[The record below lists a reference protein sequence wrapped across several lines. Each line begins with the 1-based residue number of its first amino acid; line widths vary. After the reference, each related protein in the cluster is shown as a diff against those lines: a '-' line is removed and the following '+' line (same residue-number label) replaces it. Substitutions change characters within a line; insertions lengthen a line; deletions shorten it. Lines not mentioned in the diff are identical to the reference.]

1 MKSLIKYF
9 ILTLLFI
16 VLIFFLN
23 NIYSVKSEDLKN
35 SEIQIKNKTA
45 DSIFISFYGLDIP
58 ENTVSYNMYSQ
69 DILIGNT
76 KNKEYNFTD
85 LNSETNYTFKVEF
98 LDSNNNVLGS
108 KSVENLTTSKTID
121 NFNESKTYPKDTYYI
136 NAKTIPTDIE
146 ITFEAGS
153 ILKFAPKLSL
163 SIYGTLNLN
172 GTEEEKVLITSS
184 EDTEGSEV
192 DLESYWSKIYV
203 NGTLNLKNTIFRY
216 GGVTQNNRG
225 ENVSCNY
232 IENTGTLNI
241 DNLILE
247 NMGTTGKGAGINGN
261 GNIKIINTNDIGD
274 IVVEKVT
281 SLDIQDSKL
290 NRISAR
296 YTNQSSFES
305 NINIERNEINENVD
319 LIPTNGVVVKIKDNK
334 FLGDY
339 IPVEIDMYYLSGEI
353 NIFDGITGNVS
364 TKNENRSEIYIYR
377 FPDSGTLNMPKKK
390 YKEDS
395 LYTNLNLTV
404 NMEPG
409 VIFVTDGFTV
419 GGVLNL
425 NGTEEEKVI
434 ITSTIDEGNEVNLEN
449 YWSKIYVNGT
459 LNLKNTIFRYGGVT
473 QNNRGENVS
482 CNYIEN
488 TGTLNIDN
496 LILENMGTTGKG
508 AGINGNGNIKIINT
522 NDIGDIVVEKV
533 TSLDIQD
540 SKLNRISARYTNQSS
555 FESNINIERNEINE
569 NVDLIPTNGVVVK
582 IKDNKF
588 LGDYIPVEIDMY
600 YLSGEINIFDGITG
614 NVSTKNENRSEI
626 HIYRFPA
633 SGTLNM
639 PKKKYKEDSLYTD
652 LNLTVNMEP
661 GVIFVTNGF
670 TVGGVLNLNGT
681 EEEKVIITSETD
693 EGNEVN
699 LEDYWDSI
707 NISTNGI
714 LNINNTELRYGGVTQ
729 NRGENVN
736 CYYINNKGTLNV
748 DNLTLASM
756 GIDGNSSGIETEN
769 GDIKILNSAN
779 IGTVYIKNA
788 NNIELN
794 DNKLKNISINYS
806 LNSKLNNIKINN
818 NILENSILLEPN
830 LASTIEIT
838 NNSSINSYPVKIIPT
853 NAVGEI
859 FKNIKNNKNTT
870 NNIYNSIYIE
880 GIVNNHLILTSNNS
894 YNFGIL
900 NVAKEGI
907 LEIKDGIT
915 CKFEDDKSFKVDG
928 VLIVDGTQNNNV
940 NIKSIGD
947 ENNKYFR
954 GLIISDGGMAF
965 INNLNLEYAGKNDTF
980 PIENKGALFMFNSSI
995 QNSESNKSIFFNT
1008 RYLDQMFKYNNI
1020 VGDFYCNMELDA
1032 TNNYWNSSD
1041 GPAIYNFDTGEI
1053 EGNGSVIYGPA
1064 VKWDPYNNSFIKTN
1078 INLREYIEK
1087 YIKQEKQYFGVP
1099 GVNDF
1104 TGNYSKTYND
1114 LEVEFSN
1121 IDLSFTRTYNSKDT
1135 SVGILGRGW
1144 TFGFSA
1150 KVVINPFDS
1159 DSIYVYL
1166 PNGQVNMF
1174 TKQVDGT
1181 FVPENSRNTLT
1192 LENGNYVLIS
1202 KDQTKY
1208 KFNSNKYLYQIID
1221 KYSNVIN
1228 ITVNN
1233 YGLITT
1239 VTDSSGR
1246 RYNLTYN
1253 SSNRLEKIKDPL
1265 NREVKYFY
1273 TNDGLLSE
1281 VEELNG
1287 KSIFYEYDNSGY
1299 LINIKEE
1306 KDDGN
1311 IVLVENLTYSNDSD
1325 IYGKRLEII
1334 KTSDGKIEAHSF
1346 NKEDNVAA
1354 IVDQN
1359 LRSTLK
1365 YFDSNGYVIKEVSPN
1380 GMETNA
1386 TYNLVNGQN
1395 KYGEILSKTE
1405 ITGATTSYIRDNNGN
1420 ILKQTNPDGSY
1431 KTYEYNNKNSI
1442 VKEIDEV
1449 GNITTYN
1456 YSASDG
1462 VTLLSKGLPN
1472 GATESF
1478 EYSTSGIKGL
1488 ITKKTNGKG
1497 DITTYQYDNY
1507 GNLIQETDSKGNIQ
1521 KLEYNI
1527 LGWLTKKTTAEGY
1540 VTTYEYDNSGN
1551 MTKVTEPN
1559 NIITTNYYN
1568 YKNNLIKT
1576 VNANGNEAITE
1587 YDDSQRKIKI
1597 TDEQGNIVK
1606 YKYDIYGN
1614 IIEEVRPNGAIY
1626 KYEYNNMNQNT
1637 KAYILKDNKTYLL
1650 KDRTY
1655 EYNLGNTI
1663 ETTKSYFDEN
1673 NYSTN
1678 VITKNYLNN
1687 VVSNK
1692 TENAEIINTY
1702 YANGLLLS
1710 EQNQIGKR
1718 TYYTYNSLGKVASK
1732 YEEVENN
1739 LYKLTK
1745 YLYDNC
1751 GNMIQEKTSNE
1762 LVLLNAEPSSYYIIN
1777 YVYDGVNNLT
1787 SKSTSLLEETIYTY
1801 DKDNNVIK
1809 EQVKIQDGKYKTT
1822 EYEYT
1827 YAKKVKLKKEYVE
1840 KSSIIGYNLDDTE
1853 SITLNTSYE
1862 YDNMNNLVKLTDSD
1876 GVVTNYKYDK
1886 LNREIEKE
1894 IVKGDISIKSSKT
1907 YLYETDD
1914 KLVSSTNENGQTT
1927 TYEYDNQYNLIK
1939 TVEPNNT
1946 ITTYQYD
1953 LNNHV
1958 LKKVLPKMQDKAGN
1972 DINYTYDKY
1981 GNLVSR
1987 IKNYTDADGVSKQ
2000 IITTYEYDLIGN
2012 IIKEKTDNVIIEN
2025 TYNKAGEISSTKD
2038 GNENITSYNYDAN
2051 LNLIKKIESNGC
2063 VTDYLYDSRN
2073 NLLKEIVDNVVKQEY
2088 TYDLIGNNISSV
2100 NELGK
2105 VINYTYNLLGNI
2117 VKQEELDTGYVLNY
2131 IYSTIGNVV
2140 KISDNQNK
2148 VIEYE
2153 YDILDNV
2160 IKEVEKK
2167 DDNTQSIT
2175 VETKYDNLSNVIEE
2189 KDGNGNITKYE
2200 YDPVYNLVTKEINP
2214 KNQAVT
2220 YEYDK
2225 NGNLIKQIDYLGNT
2239 ITYEYDNLDRAIKIT
2254 DQYNNVIQKME
2265 YDNLGR
2271 QIKSTDAN
2279 NNSVLFTYDN
2289 NDNILTKTDEES
2301 KVESYEY
2308 DSMGNVK
2315 KYIDKNGNTTSYN
2328 YDNIGNLLSV
2338 ENALGEITTYEYDN
2352 MNNLIKQTDAS
2363 GNITT
2368 FSYNKDSQEI
2378 SKTDQLGNIETRTYY
2393 SNGNLKTY
2401 TTNNNDTFTYEYD
2414 IHDRLIKE
2422 TVGEEVINYEY
2433 DNNSNQTK
2441 IGNLIRTYD
2450 NLDRI
2455 LTQTRDN
2462 LTVEYTYNDNEK
2474 TLQIKDPKGNIT
2486 KEVYDK
2492 ANRLQKVINSNHTT
2506 EYEYNVDGSL
2516 KAQKNPTN
2524 IIKYTYNTDKSLQS
2538 IVTEKNDGQVID
2550 KYTYTYDNNNN
2561 ILKENN
2567 KSYTYDSLNRLNTV
2581 TENGKK
2587 VTYTYDNSGNILE
2600 KTEEDEEKIIS
2611 TKNTYN
2617 EKNQLI
2623 STKIK
2628 QNDVLSNSYSYTY
2641 DKNGNMI
2648 SSSDLMQGITTTNI
2662 YNARNELIQVKNNEN
2677 IVASYFYNEEG
2688 KRISKTVGDN
2698 TTKYIYDGNNL
2709 ILELD
2714 KENNELA
2721 TNTYGINLIKR
2732 KTDKVGYYIYNS
2744 HGDISKVVD
2753 VDNNVLN
2760 EYKYDEYGKI
2770 TQSNE
2775 TFNNPFKYTSY
2786 YYDDEIQNYYLNSR
2800 YYDPQLQRFIS
2811 EDTYR
2816 GTTNDPLSLN
2826 LYTYCVGNPLMYKD
2840 NSGNIPL
2847 PLLYGIIGGSISV
2860 LGTFFSDI
2868 LDDGKVNLGLN
2879 TYIGAAVEGT
2889 LVSAVLGGLGK
2900 TASFS
2905 EKLFA
2910 TFTSSLVGNTL
2921 NQYIRNFD
2929 LKNNI
2934 IDSLKIDTT
2943 EALLSATVSSVS
2955 LIGYTAGGQIKRN
2968 MPLINKI
2975 GKYGIKGFFS
2985 GITGRTVMEM
2995 YESFEDK
3002 NRGFEIQNVI
3012 ASGIINGAISAVSG
3026 PLTDKFLD
3034 KYSKKDILKINK
3046 LNGENNEKSK
3056 GVKERFSLKNKKID
3070 EHILLQTEDGKK
3082 SIVDSIIMTKDG
3094 IVIKELKSSKTAP
3107 LTKNQKS
3114 FKKSLVN
3121 NNAMVISNNGRF
3133 FHKRDVISAG
3143 TKYIVDVKKYIAFS
3157 IPTNPQIINPFIR
3170 INNITKLWGKIL

>member
-1 MKSLIKYF
+1 
-9 ILTLLFI
+9 
-16 VLIFFLN
+16 
-23 NIYSVKSEDLKN
+23 
-35 SEIQIKNKTA
+35 
-45 DSIFISFYGLDIP
+45 
-58 ENTVSYNMYSQ
+58 
-69 DILIGNT
+69 
-76 KNKEYNFTD
+76 
-85 LNSETNYTFKVEF
+85 
-98 LDSNNNVLGS
+98 
-108 KSVENLTTSKTID
+108 
-121 NFNESKTYPKDTYYI
+121 
-136 NAKTIPTDIE
+136 
-146 ITFEAGS
+146 
-153 ILKFAPKLSL
+153 
-163 SIYGTLNLN
+163 
-172 GTEEEKVLITSS
+172 
-184 EDTEGSEV
+184 
-192 DLESYWSKIYV
+192 
-203 NGTLNLKNTIFRY
+203 
-216 GGVTQNNRG
+216 
-225 ENVSCNY
+225 
-232 IENTGTLNI
+232 
-241 DNLILE
+241 
-247 NMGTTGKGAGINGN
+247 MGTTGKGAGINGN
-261 GNIKIINTNDIGD
+261 GNIKIINTKDIGD

-290 NRISAR
+290 DRISAR
-296 YTNQSSFES
+296 YTNQNSFES

-522 NDIGDIVVEKV
+522 KDIGDIVVEKV

-540 SKLNRISARYTNQSS
+540 SKLDRISARYTNQNS

-626 HIYRFPA
+626 YIYRFPD

-639 PKKKYKEDSLYTD
+639 PKKKYKEDSLYTN

-661 GVIFVTNGF
+661 GVIFVTDGF

-818 NILENSILLEPN
+818 NILENSILLEPGS
-830 LASTIEIT
+830 ASTIEIT
-838 NNSSINSYPVKIIPT
+838 DNSSINSYPVKIIPT

-894 YNFGIL
+894 YNFGLLTIS
-900 NVAKEGI
+900 KKGI
-907 LEIKDGIT
+907 LEIKEGIS
-915 CKFEDDKSFKVDG
+915 CKFEDGMFIQVDG

-1064 VKWDPYNNSFIKTN
+1064 VKWDPYNKSFVKTN

-1281 VEELNG
+1281 VEEING
-1287 KSIFYEYDNSGY
+1287 KSIFYEYDSSGY

-1380 GMETNA
+1380 GMETNV

-1442 VKEIDEV
+1442 IKEIDEV

-1551 MTKVTEPN
+1551 MTKITEPN

-1576 VNANGNEAITE
+1576 VNANGNEALTE

-1663 ETTKSYFDEN
+1663 ETTKSYLDEN

-1718 TYYTYNSLGKVASK
+1718 TYYTYNPLGKVASK

-1739 LYKLTK
+1739 LYKVTK

-1762 LVLLNAEPSSYYIIN
+1762 LVLLNAEPSLYYIIN
-1777 YVYDGVNNLT
+1777 YVYDGINNLI

-1981 GNLVSR
+1981 GNLVSQ

-2012 IIKEKTDNVIIEN
+2012 IIKEKTDNVIMEN

-2038 GNENITSYNYDAN
+2038 GNGNITSYNYDAN
-2051 LNLIKKIESNGC
+2051 LNLIKKIDSNGC

-2105 VINYTYNLLGNI
+2105 VVNYTYNLLGNI

-2175 VETKYDNLSNVIEE
+2175 VETKYDNLSNVIEK
-2189 KDGNGNITKYE
+2189 KDGNGNVTKYE

-2265 YDNLGR
+2265 YDNFGR

-2378 SKTDQLGNIETRTYY
+2378 SKADQLGNIETRTYY

-2587 VTYTYDNSGNILE
+2587 VTYTYDNSGNISE

-2677 IVASYFYNEEG
+2677 IVASYSYNEEG

-2732 KTDKVGYYIYNS
+2732 KTDKVGYYVYNS

-2840 NSGNIPL
+2840 NSGNIPFVASMVAGGIINTASL
-2847 PLLYGIIGGSISV
+2847 FISDIFDGNGIDKGPFEYVASFIEGAILGLGNYIFKFNASILLDVFKAGVGQFSMGIIGSSINQFISGQNLNIFQSISDGGINLISNLSFGVIDFRFLTKSEKLIRYWIVGSIV
-2860 LGTFFSDI
+2860 GGVGELIDQIAVEHKFNLPDI
-2868 LDDGKVNLGLN
+2868 L
-2879 TYIGAAVEGT
+2879 I
-2889 LVSAVLGGLGK
+2889 SSFFGGL
-2900 TASFS
+2900 TSMATSSFS
-2905 EKLFA
+2905 EYINRKFGQEKLNLTPENNTDYTNGKKVRNKNRKNGGKPHQNYIEYSMKSA
-2910 TFTSSLVGNTL
+2910 NSKGNVSYKEVL
-2921 NQYIRNFD
+2921 
-2929 LKNNI
+2929 LKNGESLSGSKYIDLIEFKQGVQIDPNNKLLNKENI
-2934 IDSLKIDTT
+2934 KDAKYLIQVGKGTKKQFPISREMKSVDKIFSNLK
-2943 EALLSATVSSVS
+2943 
-2955 LIGYTAGGQIKRN
+2955 R
-2968 MPLINKI
+2968 LINEENVDI
-2975 GKYGIKGFFS
+2975 N
-2985 GITGRTVMEM
+2985 V
-2995 YESFEDK
+2995 K
-3002 NRGFEIQNVI
+3002 NINLIFLAYNVNVNNLYADIFNQNM
-3012 ASGIINGAISAVSG
+3012 NG
-3026 PLTDKFLD
+3026 
-3034 KYSKKDILKINK
+3034 K
-3046 LNGENNEKSK
+3046 LNH
-3056 GVKERFSLKNKKID
+3056 KIA
-3070 EHILLQTEDGKK
+3070 K
-3082 SIVDSIIMTKDG
+3082 
-3094 IVIKELKSSKTAP
+3094 
-3107 LTKNQKS
+3107 
-3114 FKKSLVN
+3114 
-3121 NNAMVISNNGRF
+3121 
-3133 FHKRDVISAG
+3133 
-3143 TKYIVDVKKYIAFS
+3143 
-3157 IPTNPQIINPFIR
+3157 
-3170 INNITKLWGKIL
+3170 NITLFQELFNVGASISMYSFSNFFGGEK